1 MIRIIISLGLIALF
15 AFAET
20 CDFSNESQNECEI
33 DIQNPPRMLHK
44 FVRDDG
50 SEYSEYRACISAGD
64 VELNGRQ
71 LSVLDCSMVESKDGS
86 LTEGV
91 SITNGNNLLKNK
103 IITLKQNN
111 ILMRVAGDF
120 IIDSGVRFNTKRAQN
135 FVLEIIEGTNT
146 KSNLV
151 LERGASL
158 RINALIMPEG
168 SNSSVWMNTY
178 YGGIYEREFID
189 LINQKSPEMR
199 AEMETLLMTDDMLS
213 LSKDGENTLSFNGK
227 IYCGP
232 KVNPLDLSAK
242 DYTLKRLIKMK
253 NDSTA
258 SPNIANAMCD
268 VKEGGCFDN
277 ILNFRNQKIDNTNYK
292 IATARLDIIP
302 TYDVFIE
309 SGKII
314 SSDGRTLSSIAPKAT
329 IEAQNFGKCET
340 PVKVAFEQSVID
352 SYLASLSGADIA
364 TLALNNDKS
373 DTKKADEVQSSDED
387 SPIQAEMQAE
397 LDENIQDLLAAFGMQ
412 KDAERLKKSA
422 NKASKSD
429 KKDATNL
436 AKDSKK
442 DSKTIGAL
450 AQKSIDS
457 TTDSSADSIAKQD
470 KMTQDS
476 TKDSTKQDV
485 ADSTKI
491 DSVKSADSTADSS
504 KDSIAQSQKSQE
516 TKETSETK
524 ITSDSTP
531 QTKQEPSKETNDT
544 SADSTKIASA
554 TESMKSTQETQQETN
569 DASADSTADST
580 IDSTTSEPTLATDS
594 TKSDEEKLKEALLAK
609 AEPKDTKPSR
619 TPKPIGKD
627 EFLIVEKDA
636 YDKLNKECYG
646 DLKCLY
652 ESLKPYDKVVWS
664 KKSSSEKINALYLLN
679 VSDDNLKLD
688 CEVRNYYGK
697 NIKKT
702 YNLNHTNTLAVLD
715 MKFATSYDRTQVLC
729 KTRHTTKAT
738 NKIIITPAKFDMK
751 YSFADE
757 GSNAVPTLK
766 AGRVRLEFRESRA
779 LTLEG
784 DVDNGFGGNLMMKNL
799 SFTQKNKCEGITSNE
814 VTAPNG
820 MNLRFKKGYLQNAH
834 ADLQANTVAF
844 GRLNIDFVIPNNDK
858 TCIDGFSGN
867 LEPQCTSANIAK
879 DISIIPANFRIKTDI
894 LADKGSHQIA
904 YYGQIDD
911 KHTFKYNPL
920 LSLDIEALDSDN
932 KPIDINKTCNY
943 GSIELSLANDKLIE
957 FKRSSSDRLHSK
969 IVSYLRDFEKP
980 SGTNIETYF
989 GISKIVDRYKNSRT
1003 ITQSDVTEPTEITL
1017 TDFKFNIRFRNG
1029 TSQFDYSDVDVYDR
1043 LDEQSNPLGILF
1055 VRGKLQTND
1064 IKGDLSTAP
1073 SLIAKYA
1080 IYCKSCDKRIL
1091 AKYLQGEPEIESQF
1105 WYINTKHPSELYLS
1119 DSFIKLGKNR
1129 NNIEIK
1135 NSKSALE
1142 GRQQIEFRGKKSGI
1156 YSIAIAQ
1163 RATEFAPYLNYSE
1176 QHKNTYIT
1184 NSFNVLIS
1192 EAEKPSA
1199 PTTSNIISNIQTS
1212 KKDSASTKATPKPT
1226 PKAIP
1231 AVTTPNAATK
1241 QGEVMLDIEE

>member
-1 MIRIIISLGLIALF
+1 MSLGLIALF

-20 CDFSNESQNECEI
+20 CDFSNELQNECEI

-50 SEYSEYRACISAGD
+50 SEYSEYRACISAGT
-64 VELNGRQ
+64 VELDGRQ
-71 LSVLDCSMVESKDGS
+71 LSVLDCSMVESRDGS

-91 SITNGNNLLKNK
+91 SITNNNNLLKNK

-158 RINALIMPEG
+158 RISALIMPEG
-168 SNSSVWMNTY
+168 GNSSVWMNTY

-213 LSKDGENTLSFNGK
+213 LSRDGESTLSFNGK

-258 SPNIANAMCD
+258 SPNIANALCN
-268 VKEGGCFDN
+268 VQEGGCFDN
-277 ILNFRNQKIDNTNYK
+277 ILNFRNQKIDSENYK

-314 SSDGRTLSSIAPKAT
+314 SSDGRTLSTIAPKAT

-352 SYLASLSGADIA
+352 SYLASLNGADIA
-364 TLALNNDKS
+364 KLALNDDKP
-373 DTKKADEVQSSDED
+373 DTKKADGAQSGDER
-387 SPIQAEMQAE
+387 SPIKAEMQAE
-397 LDENIQDLLAAFGMQ
+397 LDENIQDLLTAFGMQ
-412 KDAERLKKSA
+412 KDADRLKKSA

-442 DSKTIGAL
+442 DSKGDGKTIGAL
-450 AQKSIDS
+450 VQKSIDS
-457 TTDSSADSIAKQD
+457 TADSTTDSIAKQD
-470 KMTQDS
+470 KKAQDDAKDSMQQDIIDS
-476 TKDSTKQDV
+476 TKTDS
-485 ADSTKI
+485 A
-491 DSVKSADSTADSS
+491 KSADSTADSS
-504 KDSIAQSQKSQE
+504 KTSIAQSQKSKE
-516 TKETSETK
+516 TKETSETN
-524 ITSDSTP
+524 IASDSSA
-531 QTKQEPSKETNDT
+531 QTQQEPSKETKDAI
-544 SADSTKIASA
+544 ADSTKIASA
-554 TESMKSTQETQQETN
+554 TESIKSTQETQQEAK
-569 DASADSTADST
+569 DASVDSTADSA
-580 IDSTTSEPTLATDS
+580 IDSTASASDATTDS
-594 TKSDEEKLKEALLAK
+594 TKSDEEKLKEALLAD
-609 AEPKDTKPSR
+609 AEPKDAKPSR

-679 VSDDNLKLD
+679 VSDDNLKLE

-738 NKIIITPAKFDMK
+738 NKIIVTPAKFDMK
-751 YSFADE
+751 YGFADE
-757 GSNAVPTLK
+757 GSNAVPALK

-784 DVDNGFGGNLMMKNL
+784 DVDNGFGGNLVIKNL
-799 SFTQKNKCEGITSNE
+799 SFTQKNKCEGVESNE

-932 KPIDINKTCNY
+932 KPIDINKNCNY
-943 GSIELSLANDKLIE
+943 GSIELKLANDKLIE

-989 GISKIVDRYKNSRT
+989 GISKIVDKYKNSRT

-1029 TSQFDYSDVDVYDR
+1029 TSQFDYNDVEVYDR

-1064 IKGDLSTAP
+1064 IKGDLSDAP

-1080 IYCKSCDKRIL
+1080 IYCKSCDKRVL

-1105 WYINTKHPSELYLS
+1105 WYINTKHPSGLYLS
-1119 DSFIKLGKNR
+1119 DSFIKISKNR

-1192 EAEKPSA
+1192 ETEKPSA
-1199 PTTSNIISNIQTS
+1199 PTNSNIISDIQAT
-1212 KKDSASTKATPKPT
+1212 KKDSTSDKATPKPA
-1226 PKAIP
+1226 PKAISTD
-1231 AVTTPNAATK
+1231 TTPSATTK
-1241 QGEVMLDIEE
+1241 KGEIMLDIEE